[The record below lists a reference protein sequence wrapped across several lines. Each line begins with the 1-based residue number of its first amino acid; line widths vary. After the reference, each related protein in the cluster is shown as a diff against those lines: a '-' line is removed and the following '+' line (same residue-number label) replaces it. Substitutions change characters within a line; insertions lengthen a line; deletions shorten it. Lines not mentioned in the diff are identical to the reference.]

1 MSAFEKMAF
10 GPLGDAVKSSQ
21 EYTEGDPVG
30 VFAASLSLFSAAIN
44 GYVVQ
49 PSGRPVAVWT
59 VLVGRSKTGRKGFA
73 LNTAIA
79 AVGRSI
85 SGFLTTRKRKGI
97 KSGAAL
103 ITTLYEVEQE
113 TLISEGGV
121 DGRVVIIE
129 DEWASVLRRANR
141 DDDYY
146 DNLIH
151 AWDGAP
157 MVNTTKGKDGR
168 RNEQRVTS
176 PLLGFHGHIQPARW
190 ASLVKG
196 DAVFSGAFNRI
207 LPVLVDKSKNLPSS
221 MKQPHTHVKESPA
234 LTKAYEW
241 ARKGERIMSL
251 SPQAAERH
259 DAYRDELD
267 DRLADMPEARSAL
280 VERADENLLRI
291 ACVLAAA
298 TRKTTVSVKAW
309 EAAREFVEYSMTSVD
324 KLATEQENR
333 GAKATKTLPELIREK
348 LSNYAGEATSTLLLR
363 SLGTRVTAASLKAT
377 VEDMDDV
384 EMVTEKRT
392 AGRGAPSI
400 IYRLVD
406 PNVPKAEAPEE
417 PKPEIKAQP
426 EQKVEATPAAPPKRV
441 RKAAKTRP
449 EGKPRLAVVTSE
461 SRPTMPR
468 KAASKKA
475 VATAPVDA
483 VLDEL
488 ASLF

>member
-10 GPLGDAVKSSQ
+10 GPLGDAVKAAQ
-21 EYTEGDPVG
+21 EFTEADPVG
-30 VFAASLSLFSAAIN
+30 VYAASLSLFSAAIN

-49 PSGRPVAVWT
+49 PSGRPVVVWT
-59 VLVGRSKTGRKGFA
+59 ALVGRSKVGRKGFA
-73 LNTAIA
+73 LATATA
-79 AVGRSI
+79 VVGRSI
-85 SGFLTTRKRKGI
+85 SGFLASRTRKGI

-121 DGRVVIIE
+121 DGRVLVIE
-129 DEWASVLRRANR
+129 DEWASILKRANR
-141 DDDYY
+141 DDDYH
-146 DNLIH
+146 DNMIH

-168 RNEQRVTS
+168 RNEQRVNS

-196 DAVFSGAFNRI
+196 DAVYSGAFNRV

-221 MKQPHTHVKESPA
+221 TKNPLAAVKESPA

-280 VERADENLLRI
+280 VERADENLLRV
-291 ACVLAAA
+291 ACVLTAAA
-298 TRKTTVSVKAW
+298 KKTVISVRAW

-333 GAKATKTLPELIREK
+333 GAKVTKTVPELVREK
-348 LSNYAGEATSTLLLR
+348 LESYAGEATSTLLLR
-363 SLGTRVTAASLKAT
+363 ALGTRVTAASLKAA
-377 VEDMDDV
+377 VADMDDV

-406 PNVPKAEAPEE
+406 PNAPKAETPEE
-417 PKPEIKAQP
+417 PKAEVEAQP
-426 EQKVEATPAAPPKRV
+426 EPTVEPAPETKPKRP

-449 EGKPRLAVVTSE
+449 EGKPRLAVITSE
-461 SRPTMPR
+461 SRPTKTR
-468 KAASKKA
+468 KAAAKKT
-475 VATAPVDA
+475 VAATPDDA
-483 VLDEL
+483 VLSQL